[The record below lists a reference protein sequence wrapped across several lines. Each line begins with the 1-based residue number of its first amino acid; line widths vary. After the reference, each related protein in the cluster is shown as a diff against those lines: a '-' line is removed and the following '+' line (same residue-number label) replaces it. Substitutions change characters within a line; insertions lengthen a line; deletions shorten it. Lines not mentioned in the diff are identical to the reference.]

1 MIYKLIFLISLL
13 YLATLTNAQNLKCV
27 GKYELTMIGDCML
40 VDDCTGAAV
49 EGNCSTSEFICC
61 IAESSAP
68 PDKAENKIITKD
80 IFLKI
85 AGNTKRNQA
94 IYNYFVESL
103 EMANITTEYQ
113 AAAYL
118 SQLIGESKYFKSMES
133 SGYNLTGDSLKFRGR
148 GAILLRGKTNYEL
161 ANDKLR
167 LSILDKPEN
176 VAFPSVGFK
185 VAGWFWRENAYVIK
199 EAEKAEKSNLNEL
212 ADGTF
217 VGFTHLTHSLTTNLK
232 SLKERALINDKILAE
247 LKHPSVKRGQGVSC
261 NMVDGEVGY
270 AVPICLLDHKRSYC
284 GCEGK
289 YEKNTCT
296 YGKLSN
302 GQCRNSATVKC
313 CVEKC
318 STHLDLVILM
328 DSSGSIGFKD
338 FQKEKDFVKT
348 LFNNL
353 EIGTNASRVSIINFN
368 SQPSIIIN
376 LANGISN
383 ITLNKVVDDIVYSG
397 GNIIFI
403 SINKNE
409 KHHFKNIC
417 LKLIY

>member
-1 MIYKLIFLISLL
+1 MFFKLIYLISLL

-49 EGNCSTSEFICC
+49 EGNCSTSGFICC
-61 IAESSAP
+61 IAESSPP

-167 LSILDKPEN
+167 LSILDKPEI
-176 VAFPSVGFK
+176 VAFPLVAFK
-185 VAGWFWRENAYVIK
+185 VGGWFWRENAYVIDNPFPPI
-199 EAEKAEKSNLNEL
+199 KSSLNIL

-217 VGFTHLTHSLTTNLK
+217 LGFTHLTHSLTTNLQ

-247 LKHPSVKRGQGVSC
+247 LKHPGMKRGQGFWNSC
-261 NMVDGEVGY
+261 LKGY
-270 AVPICLLDHKRSYC
+270 AVPICLFDHKRSYC
-284 GCEGK
+284 GCDGQ
-289 YEKNTCT
+289 YDNSTCA
-296 YGKLSN
+296 YGKLSD
-302 GQCRNSATVKC
+302 GKCRNSVSTKC
-313 CVEKC
+313 CYEYEFTEIEKN
-318 STHLDLVILM
+318 SKFDVVILI
-328 DSSGSIGFKD
+328 DSSDSIGSVNFEKVKQAIKSLILENEPKIETYGTRVSFID
-338 FQKEKDFVKT
+338 FNSKPT
-348 LFNNL
+348 IINNL
-353 EIGTNASRVSIINFN
+353 MNGA
-368 SQPSIIIN
+368 N
-376 LANGISN
+376 LT
-383 ITLNKVVDDIVYSG
+383 TLLNTFDKYYF
-397 GNIIFI
+397 GNIFI
-403 SINKNE
+403 
-409 KHHFKNIC
+409 
-417 LKLIY
+417 